1 MWTTRISKSR
11 SAIIHSISE
20 EMFMKNAHCPVK
32 GATARSSAFFGQGTG
47 SIFLDDVACS
57 GTESRLIDCDY
68 RMPIGSHNCGH
79 GEDAGVTCLMSMTT
93 SPPATTAPE
102 ATTPPLCMLQL
113 LRAHTICDIVR

>member
-1 MWTTRISKSR
+1 
-11 SAIIHSISE
+11 
-20 EMFMKNAHCPVK
+20 MFMKDTHCPAK

-79 GEDAGVTCLMSMTT
+79 GEDAGVTCLMSMITT
-93 SPPATTAPE
+93 S
-102 ATTPPLCMLQL
+102 TPSCMIRLKLCIKSKYNL
-113 LRAHTICDIVR
+113 